1 MVQPVEPNK
10 DERIIPEIRESDE
23 EWIKAFDHVV
33 RSNFMITGVSA
44 LGILIRR
51 SYLEEHDIYFDES
64 YIYNADLPFFTKMMR
79 YTDQVIEV
87 RTIFY
92 RKRRHNDPINQ
103 PALNQIQ
110 DQKTK
115 LMEVMRAYLSMKEDV
130 KRQR

>member
-1 MVQPVEPNK
+1 
-10 DERIIPEIRESDE
+10 
-23 EWIKAFDHVV
+23 
-33 RSNFMITGVSA
+33 
-44 LGILIRR
+44 
-51 SYLEEHDIYFDES
+51 
-64 YIYNADLPFFTKMMR
+64 MMR

-130 KRQR
+130 KGRDERADISVDGKFIRYYVRRVARFYVQCEDKKNT